1 MRLLACMLLLMLLQ
15 LCSAYN
21 YCHNSTHLCDLVG
34 EKHFICEKH
43 QPYLNKTKYVGTIPD
58 TLRLRKIILSYYN
71 KYRNEVASGT
81 LTTLYNKTFPPAC
94 RMRELIWD
102 VELAYTARIHA
113 ETVSFK
119 HSLCRSVLRFPYA
132 GECIGIVRPISKRRS
147 IKNIMDRTIR
157 FMFETY
163 FRVED
168 PEQLIS
174 FFRVPQDLHLSR
186 FTILISDRVSRV
198 GCAIVVATDC
208 MLNYKYGYCYLITC
222 HFDFIMVSRSFTY
235 KPGEP
240 TSNCS
245 DWESRPSNSFRN
257 LCRNTG
263 KIFPV
268 ERK

>member
-157 FMFETY
+157 
-163 FRVED
+163 
-168 PEQLIS
+168 
-174 FFRVPQDLHLSR
+174 DLHLSR